1 MAETYIFWKKTC
13 RHYSI
18 VSFEVILMDCDMSG
32 CHYKHADELVA
43 LLDFW
48 GYARKAEARFS
59 AWLQE
64 AQKNRNNWEGIW
76 GRINRIDSKTMRLRV
91 MERFICPT
99 FKSNGSVIRDM
110 GRTLWMKVDVKSGTN
125 LSPTY
130 LNVFL
135 LLCLDPSCPSMWSIS
150 FKHPWLPLLQAGS
163 CHLVHSW
170 ENRTLSGLSNEASAG
185 VNK

>member
-99 FKSNGSVIRDM
+99 FKSNGSVTRDM
-110 GRTLWMKVDVKSGTN
+110 GRTLWMKVDGEEWHKSLPN
-125 LSPTY
+125 LSQCVSAA
-130 LNVFL
+130 L
-135 LLCLDPSCPSMWSIS
+135 SWSI
-150 FKHPWLPLLQAGS
+150 
-163 CHLVHSW
+163 
-170 ENRTLSGLSNEASAG
+170 LS
-185 VNK
+185 VNVIHFI

>member
-99 FKSNGSVIRDM
+99 FTSNGSVIRDM
-110 GRTLWMKVDVKSGTN
+110 GRTLWMKVDGEERHKSLPN
-125 LSPTY
+125 LSQCVSAA
-130 LNVFL
+130 L
-135 LLCLDPSCPSMWSIS
+135 SWSI
-150 FKHPWLPLLQAGS
+150 
-163 CHLVHSW
+163 
-170 ENRTLSGLSNEASAG
+170 LS
-185 VNK
+185 VNVIHFI